1 MSAHSSASLAV
12 SLQFPVGVA
21 AAVLATLVMDAV
33 MARLP
38 EGETP
43 PFVAAGVLTDR
54 SPGEAPGRLAAVVH
68 YLAGG
73 LTGPLFVWL
82 SLTAVALFGPSL
94 VAVLL
99 AATVLYALM
108 VGFFAL
114 VVLPRS
120 LVAAD
125 RVGAVRRDWAVSAAA
140 YLVVLVPVVTL
151 VGGTF

>member
-54 SPGEAPGRLAAVVH
+54 SPAEAPARLAAVVH

-99 AATVLYALM
+99 AATALYALM
-108 VGFFAL
+108 VGFFAV

-151 VGGTF
+151 VGGSF